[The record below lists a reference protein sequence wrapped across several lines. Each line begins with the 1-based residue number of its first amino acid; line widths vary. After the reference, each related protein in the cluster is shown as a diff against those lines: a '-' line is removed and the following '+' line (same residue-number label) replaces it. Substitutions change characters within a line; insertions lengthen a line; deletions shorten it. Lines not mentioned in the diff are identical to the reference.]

1 MKWTV
6 GIITAPRP
14 QGFYLDATINTLK
27 RAGWK
32 DMTVFAEPSST
43 IPDGDITVVRRRK
56 TYGDWTNWAT
66 ALYDLLLSEPDTGY
80 FFMLEDDAEICPGA
94 RAYVEYALPQLGTFG
109 FLSIY
114 TPCKYH
120 KPNRFRMF
128 HNECAGICTW
138 STITVIMS
146 KDAVIKFF
154 SDEQV
159 QRHRFSDL
167 DLVNAN
173 NFRAS
178 YGRGRTSVTDCV
190 GNTVKDAVLG
200 RWADKHHLPVFFHT
214 PSLTEHTGYHSTLTD
229 DFATI
234 ENLRRSKDF
243 VGDLDVSQWV
253 GETIIV
259 KQHQGISI

>member
-14 QGFYLDATINTLK
+14 QGFYLDVTISTLK
-27 RAGWK
+27 RAGWS
-32 DMTVFAEPSST
+32 DITVFAEPGSI
-43 IPDGDITVVRRRK
+43 IPDGDITVVHRRK

-66 ALYDLLLSEPDTGY
+66 ALYDLLLSEPDTDY
-80 FFMLEDDAEICPGA
+80 FFILEDDAEICPGA
-94 RAYVEYALPQLGTFG
+94 KSYVEYALPQLEPFA

-114 TPCKYH
+114 TPCKYY

-128 HNECAGICTW
+128 HNECDGICTW
-138 STITVIMS
+138 STTTVIMS
-146 KDAVIKFF
+146 RNSVIKFF

-167 DLVNAN
+167 DLVNAS
-173 NFRAS
+173 NFKAS
-178 YGRGRTSVTDCV
+178 FGRGRTSVTDCV

-200 RWADKHHLPVFFHT
+200 RWAGKNGLPVYFHT
-214 PSLTEHTGYHSTLTD
+214 PSLAEHTGYHSTLTD
-229 DFATI
+229 DFATM
-234 ENLRRSKDF
+234 ENLRKSKDF

-253 GETIIV
+253 GQDFAIR
-259 KQHQGISI
+259 KSQGISI